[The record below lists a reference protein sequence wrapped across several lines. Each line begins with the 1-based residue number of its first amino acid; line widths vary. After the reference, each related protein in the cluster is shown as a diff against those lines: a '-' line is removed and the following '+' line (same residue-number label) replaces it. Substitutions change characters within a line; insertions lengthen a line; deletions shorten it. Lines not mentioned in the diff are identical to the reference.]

1 MSLCTAKDC
10 HRRGQSLPEEEFRGD
25 GRMYKQCSDC
35 RSRQLAYK
43 QHGKK
48 GVNSKGFK
56 LRETPIGDAPK
67 FMAEGHREM
76 WQEWLRELVGQVE
89 RTK

>member
-1 MSLCTAKDC
+1 MPFCTAKDC
-10 HRRGQSLPEEEFRGD
+10 HRRGQILPEEEFRGD
-25 GRMYKQCSDC
+25 GKTYKQCSDC

-43 QHGKK
+43 QHGKR

-56 LRETPIGDAPK
+56 LTETLPGDAPK
-67 FMAEGHREM
+67 FQGEWDKRM
-76 WQEWLRELVGQVE
+76 WQEWLREIVGQVE